1 MATFAA
7 FDKDGTRS
15 YGKLEGET
23 IFELAAAPWVSDK
36 PSGKKFPIRE
46 MKLLCPV
53 EPSKIILTGLN
64 YKDHIKESASATK
77 EFDEPVIAL
86 KAPSALI
93 GPEELIRHPGG
104 GLEVHFEGELAVVV
118 GRKARKVFKEEAP
131 KYILGYTC
139 LNDVTAR
146 NLQKKDVQWS
156 RAKSFDSFCPVG
168 PWIVTGID
176 PTRLKLTTRQNGL
189 VRQSGDTSKMI
200 LNPFELVSFISSV
213 MTLLPGDVISTGT
226 PSGVGAVLPE
236 DVIEIEIEKIG
247 VLRNKV
253 AAA

>member
-1 MATFAA
+1 MATFVT
-7 FDKDGTRS
+7 FDKDGTRA
-15 YGKLEGET
+15 YGKLESET
-23 IFELAAAPWVSDK
+23 IFELEAPPWVSDK
-36 PSGKKFPIRE
+36 PSRKKFPLRE

-64 YKDHIKESASATK
+64 YKDHIKESASTTK
-77 EFDEPVIAL
+77 EFDEPVLVL

-93 GPEELIRHPGG
+93 GPEEPIVHPGG
-104 GLEVHFEGELAVVV
+104 GLEVHFEGELAVVI
-118 GRKARKVFKEEAP
+118 GKKARKVFKEEAP
-131 KYILGYTC
+131 DFILGYTC

-146 NLQKKDVQWS
+146 NLQKKDIQWS

-176 PTRLKLTTRQNGL
+176 PRQLKLTTRQNGL

-200 LNPFELVSFISSV
+200 WNPFELVSFISSV
-213 MTLLPGDVISTGT
+213 MTLYPGDVISTGT

-247 VLRNKV
+247 ILRNRV
-253 AAA
+253 TAG